1 MLEVATIRALS
12 LPLTDA
18 YNFFKSKSSKFA
30 KIRGFDVE
38 EVYLKASQVEN
49 VKTIWQVDKSV
60 NLKEFYY
67 PSRLKLNSNTLS
79 DLNSLSDLPE
89 NGKIVIQGTAGQ
101 GKSILARFLTGKAL
115 REGVIIPLFIELRKI
130 TERASLETLI
140 HNAILNIGIT
150 IDKQDIYL
158 VFESN
163 KFTLILDAFDEIPEL
178 CVKDTLNYIENLS
191 SLYHSQ
197 QLIITSRP
205 NSEIQKVNCFEVY
218 NLAIL
223 EASDFKAMLSKLFDE
238 QGSVEIILKSIHDS
252 SSRIEQLLTTP
263 LLLTLLAITY
273 KSYNKIPTQLHE
285 FYENLFHLLVNR
297 HDATKPGYNREYKSG
312 LNEKELEE
320 LFKAFCFYA
329 TLKGQTSLTK
339 SEVFEVFKKAKD
351 ISGLPDV
358 NDLDFITDCKNN
370 TCLILEEGFQYH
382 FLHKSIMEFHA
393 ASYISSSPQKLKEK
407 FYYMV
412 RGGQHQ
418 FWVELN
424 FLKVLDEYNYNSLF
438 LIPEYESQ
446 FEKLGVGSG
455 DVSTLT
461 LQNLLN
467 TSTFEISSKVTSGR
481 KVSTFTFGDTQIP
494 SVFQYLVFNKVA
506 NKIIKHLRDF
516 ETSELIK
523 DQNYPMLDMIE
534 KIGMTEELLAV
545 AEAGLKEDF
554 KVYNK
559 AKDYLKSKELLINA
573 IDFE

>member
-1 MLEVATIRALS
+1 MLEAAAIRALS

-30 KIRGFDVE
+30 KIKSFDVE

-60 NLKEFYY
+60 NLNEFYY
-67 PSRLKLNSNTLS
+67 PSRLKLNSDTLS

-115 REGVIIPLFIELRKI
+115 REGLIIPLFIELRKI

-140 HNAILNIGIT
+140 HNAILNIGIK
-150 IDKQDIYL
+150 IEKQDLHL
-158 VFESN
+158 VFQSN
-163 KFTLILDAFDEIPEL
+163 KFTLILDAFDEIPEF
-178 CVKDTLNYIENLS
+178 CVLDTLDYIENLS

-197 QLIITSRP
+197 QVIITSRP
-205 NSEIQKVNCFEVY
+205 NSEIQKVNCFQVY
-218 NLAIL
+218 NLAVL
-223 EASDFKAMLSKLFDE
+223 EANDFKPMLSKLFDVQE
-238 QGSVEIILKSIHDS
+238 SVKIILKSIHDS
-252 SSRIEQLLTTP
+252 SSKIEQLLTTP

-329 TLKGQTSLTK
+329 TLKGKTSLTRA
-339 SEVFEVFKKAKD
+339 EVLEVSKKAKN
-351 ISGLPDV
+351 ISGQSDV
-358 NDLDFITDCKNN
+358 KDLDFISDCKKN

-407 FYYMV
+407 FYSMV
-412 RGGQHQ
+412 RNDEYR
-418 FWVELN
+418 FWVELS
-424 FLKVLDEYNYNSLF
+424 FLKVLDEYNYNLLF
-438 LIPEYESQ
+438 LIPIYESQ
-446 FEKLGVGSG
+446 FEKIGVYNE
-455 DVSTLT
+455 DESTLN
-461 LQNLLN
+461 LQNLLRN
-467 TSTFEISSKVTSGR
+467 SIFEVRQTSDEDPFVSSFNLGDNYESSIIRFDVFEGVSEQMFRLFREFGKSG
-481 KVSTFTFGDTQIP
+481 
-494 SVFQYLVFNKVA
+494 LVA
-506 NKIIKHLRDF
+506 G
-516 ETSELIK
+516 ETY
-523 DQNYPMLDMIE
+523 QMLDMIE
-534 KIGMTEELLAV
+534 EIGMTEKILALAV
-545 AEAGLKEDF
+545 AGLNKDF
-554 KVYNK
+554 KAYNK
-559 AKDYLKSKELLINA
+559 AKNYIKSKEVLINE

>member
-1 MLEVATIRALS
+1 MLDIAAIRVLS

-30 KIRGFDVE
+30 KVKEFDCN

-60 NLKEFYY
+60 NLNEFYY
-67 PSRLKLNSNTLS
+67 PSRLRLNSSTLS

-101 GKSILARFLTGKAL
+101 GKSILARFLTGQAL
-115 REGVIIPLFIELRKI
+115 REGLIIPLFIELRKI
-130 TERASLETLI
+130 TERTSLETLI
-140 HNAILNIGIT
+140 YNAILNIGIK
-150 IDKQDIYL
+150 IEKQDLHL

-163 KFTLILDAFDEIPEL
+163 KFALILDAFDEVPEL
-178 CVKDTLNYIENLS
+178 CVTDTLVYIENLS
-191 SLYHSQ
+191 SLYHPQ
-197 QLIITSRP
+197 QIIITSRP
-205 NSEIQKVNCFEVY
+205 NSEIQKVNCFQVY
-218 NLAIL
+218 SLAIL
-223 EASDFKAMLSKLFDE
+223 EANDFKPMLSKLFDDQE
-238 QGSVEIILKSIHDS
+238 SVKIILKSIYDS
-252 SSRIEQLLTTP
+252 SSNIEQLLTTP

-329 TLKGQTSLTK
+329 TLKGQTSLTR
-339 SEVFEVFKKAKD
+339 SEVLEISKKAKD

-358 NDLDFITDCKNN
+358 NNLDFIADCKNN

-412 RGGQHQ
+412 KRINI
-418 FWVELN
+418 VN
-424 FLKVLDEYNYNSLF
+424 F
-438 LIPEYESQ
+438 
-446 FEKLGVGSG
+446 G
-455 DVSTLT
+455 
-461 LQNLLN
+461 
-467 TSTFEISSKVTSGR
+467 
-481 KVSTFTFGDTQIP
+481 
-494 SVFQYLVFNKVA
+494 
-506 NKIIKHLRDF
+506 
-516 ETSELIK
+516 
-523 DQNYPMLDMIE
+523 
-534 KIGMTEELLAV
+534 
-545 AEAGLKEDF
+545 
-554 KVYNK
+554 
-559 AKDYLKSKELLINA
+559 
-573 IDFE
+573 